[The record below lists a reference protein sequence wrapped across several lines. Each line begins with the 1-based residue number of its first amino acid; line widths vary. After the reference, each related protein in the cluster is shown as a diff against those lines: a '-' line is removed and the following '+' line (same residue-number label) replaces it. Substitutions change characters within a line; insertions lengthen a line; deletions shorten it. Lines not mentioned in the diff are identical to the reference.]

1 MNTGPMNSRSR
12 FFLPPQLLQRREVE
26 RGWTQRIEEML
37 FTGNSAE
44 QLLAVVPLA
53 DFIIFRNYV
62 SVTEGMQ
69 EPAQDIVRQAMA
81 DLQIIYLLYFPK
93 FIHCLFACHGMRSP
107 AMTDNWS
114 LR

>member
-1 MNTGPMNSRSR
+1 M
-12 FFLPPQLLQRREVE
+12 
-26 RGWTQRIEEML
+26 RIEEML
-37 FTGNSAE
+37 FAGDSAE

-81 DLQIIYLLYFPK
+81 DLQITYLLYFPK
-93 FIHCLFACHGMRSP
+93 FIYCLFACHGAFSSRDLLQRKHP
-107 AMTDNWS
+107 TLAA
-114 LR
+114 LK

>member
-1 MNTGPMNSRSR
+1 
-12 FFLPPQLLQRREVE
+12 
-26 RGWTQRIEEML
+26 
-37 FTGNSAE
+37 
-44 QLLAVVPLA
+44 LAVVPLA

-93 FIHCLFACHGMRSP
+93 FNCGLPPGIFGLDLDIVG
-107 AMTDNWS
+107 
-114 LR
+114 